1 MAFVNLPGYCSLTL
15 EPIST
20 GREGS
25 AIVPDKPFCAGL
37 KPTAKDV
44 FVFQPNESGNVDIDL
59 SEPEWHVVSN
69 GKLVETGE
77 LPWNERFRIV
87 YHPPD
92 TAACSQLENAKI
104 IWHGRIAT
112 AAFHGRG
119 NVD

>member
-1 MAFVNLPGYCSLTL
+1 VNLPGYCSLTL
-15 EPIST
+15 EPIGI

-37 KPTAKDV
+37 NPTENDV
-44 FVFQPNESGNVDIDL
+44 FMFQPGESGTVDIDL
-59 SEPEWHVVSN
+59 SESEWRVLSK
-69 GKLVETGE
+69 GKLVEPGE

-92 TAACSQLENAKI
+92 AAACSNLENAKTV
-104 IWHGRIAT
+104 WHGRIAT